1 MILEKISKLCMEE
14 NISIAQLEKK
24 LGLGNGTIGKW
35 NNANPSLKKV
45 SAVANYFG
53 VSIDELISKEPIY
66 PRECRDIAAKIHSYS
81 KEQKDLIK
89 CYMSLIENGKV
100 G

>member
-1 MILEKISKLCMEE
+1 MILEKISKLCSEE

-45 SAVANYFG
+45 SMVAKYFG
-53 VSIDELISKEPIY
+53 VSIDDLISEDPVM
-66 PRECRDIAAKIHSYS
+66 PRECRDIASKIQSYS

>member
-1 MILEKISKLCMEE
+1 MITEKISMLCAEE

-35 NNANPSLKKV
+35 NNANPSLRKA
-45 SAVANYFG
+45 SMVAKYFG
-53 VSIDELISKEPIY
+53 ISIDELISDDPIS
-66 PRECRDIAAKIHSYS
+66 PRECREIAAKIQRYS

-89 CYMSLIENGKV
+89 CYMSLIESGKV